1 MLKLGVGIQLTT
13 KKLMLL
19 PEEVIMR
26 RLVWLKGS
34 RKGKLLD
41 RNEIIGNCE
50 TSSQS

>member
-26 RLVWLKGS
+26 SLVWLKGS

-41 RNEIIGNCE
+41 RNEIKMKGGK
-50 TSSQS
+50 QP